1 MKILIITV
9 DYPDS
14 RRNVF
19 PFVKALV
26 ESLAERGNECAV
38 IAPYSVTR
46 NKRFHKIVCVESTK
60 IGASITVIRP
70 PFISFS
76 NLHIGKVFLTGKLHE
91 LAVKIGVRR
100 IPFKPDVVYGHF
112 WQSAL
117 EGYNYCR
124 HNGTPLF
131 VATGES
137 NVAEMFS
144 CSPSLKPFYDFISGV
159 ICVSSKNKDESIN
172 LGLAKPEKCIVIP
185 NAVDNS
191 VFKLMDKKECRRKL
205 NIPENSFVVAFV
217 GWFNNRKGVLRV
229 SDAIK
234 KLKDNT
240 VKSIFIGSGE
250 QQPDCDGILFKGPVT
265 HNAIPLYLNAADLFV
280 LPTLQEGCCN
290 SIVEAL
296 SCGLPVISSDRAFNW
311 DVLNETNSIMVNPEN
326 VEDIAKAINKLKTD
340 EGLRKNFADGALKTA
355 ASLSIAQRAEKIELF
370 IKEKSCSHA

>member
-1 MKILIITV
+1 MKILFITV

-38 IAPYSVTR
+38 IAPNSVTR
-46 NKRFHKIVCVESTK
+46 NKRFHKIVCAERTKKGSTV
-60 IGASITVIRP
+60 TVIRP

-76 NLHIGKVFLTGKLHE
+76 NLHVGKIFVTGKLHE
-91 LAVKIGVRR
+91 LAVKMGFRHV
-100 IPFKPDVVYGHF
+100 PFKPDIVYGHF
-112 WQSAL
+112 WQSAF
-117 EGYNYCR
+117 EGYNYSR
-124 HNGTPLF
+124 HNGTPLI

-159 ICVSSKNKDESIN
+159 ICVSSKNKNESIN
-172 LGLAKPEKCIVIP
+172 LGLTNPKKCIVIP
-185 NAVDNS
+185 NAVDTS
-191 VFKLMDKKECRRKL
+191 VFKVIDKKESRKKL
-205 NIPENSFVVAFV
+205 NIQENSFIVAFV

-240 VKSIFIGSGE
+240 IKSFFIGGGE
-250 QQPDCDGILFKGPVT
+250 QQPDCEGILFKGCVV
-265 HNAIPLYLNAADLFV
+265 HNDIPLFLNAADIFV

-311 DVLNETNSIMVNPEN
+311 DILNETNSIMVNPDN
-326 VEDIAKAINKLKTD
+326 VEEIATAINKLKND
-340 EGLRKNFADGALKTA
+340 EVFRKKLSEGALKTA
-355 ASLSIAQRAEKIELF
+355 ESLSIAKRAEKIELF
-370 IKEKSCSHA
+370 IKEKIGNHA

>member
-1 MKILIITV
+1 MRIVVITV

-14 RRNVF
+14 KRNVF

-26 ESLAERGNECAV
+26 ESLAERGNDCAV
-38 IAPYSVTR
+38 IAPFSVTR
-46 NKRFHKIVCVESTK
+46 NKRFHKIVSVESTK
-60 IGASITVIRP
+60 NGANITVIRP

-76 NLHIGKVFLTGKLHE
+76 NLHIGKIFVTGKLHE
-91 LAVKIGVRR
+91 FAVKMGFRR

-117 EGYNYCR
+117 EGYKYSK

-144 CSPSLKPFYDFISGV
+144 CSLSLKPFYDFISGV

-172 LGLAKPEKCIVIP
+172 LGLTNPEKCVVIP

-191 VFKLMDKKECRRKL
+191 VFKVMDKKECRRKL
-205 NIPENSFVVAFV
+205 SIQEDSFIVAFV

-234 KLKDNT
+234 KLKDKT
-240 VKSIFIGSGE
+240 VKSIFIGDGE
-250 QQPDCDGILFKGPVT
+250 QQPDCDGILFKGPVI
-265 HNAIPLYLNAADLFV
+265 HNDIPLYLNAADIFV

-296 SCGLPVISSDRAFNW
+296 TCGLPVISSDRAFNW
-311 DVLNETNSIMVNPEN
+311 DVLNDTNSIMVNPEN
-326 VEDIAKAINKLKTD
+326 VEEISTAINKLKTD
-340 EGLRKNFADGALKTA
+340 EGLRKYLAEGALKTSE
-355 ASLSIAQRAEKIELF
+355 SLSIAQRAEKIELF
-370 IKEKSCSHA
+370 IKEKSSSHA